1 MEHHLRKTH
10 AHRQDILSGI
20 PSIVDTLPVDMGN
33 WLRKQLEAHA
43 AGESGRKVEMA
54 VEGSCEVH
62 LLPDQDREKAVRMAT
77 ALKARMLGL
86 LQAHTLRHAISGRVN
101 WRQESCTD

>member
-1 MEHHLRKTH
+1 
-10 AHRQDILSGI
+10 
-20 PSIVDTLPVDMGN
+20 
-33 WLRKQLEAHA
+33 
-43 AGESGRKVEMA
+43 MA

-86 LQAHTLRHAISGRVN
+86 LQAHTLRHAISGRQGKLETGKLYRLSTGSPRVFQKRASVHMKEHGITEGN
-101 WRQESCTD
+101 VTG